1 MNQPAITRM
10 LAVDLRSSRLGFA
23 VFETPIW
30 LVDWGKRAMRADSCS
45 ALIAQ
50 LIQRYGVSVVVIRG
64 MRRGE
69 RRDTERVRKGLRA
82 IRTVARRRSAQ
93 AVALGEKRFRN
104 FFRQYDRY
112 TKFEIDALM
121 AVVFPDLTSI
131 LPRPRKCFQPENRR
145 MSIFDAVALG
155 VAFLGTTT
163 GDESVRCLVD
173 SAAGVFSPASR

>member
-1 MNQPAITRM
+1 MDQQAITRT

-23 VFETPIW
+23 VFETPIR
-30 LVDWGKRAMRADSCS
+30 LVDWGKRAMPADSCS

-50 LIQRYGVSVVVIRG
+50 LVRRYGVSVVVVRG

-69 RRDTERVRKGLRA
+69 RRDTERVRKGLRI
-82 IRTVARRRSAQ
+82 IRTAARRHSTQ
-93 AVALGEKRFRN
+93 VVALGEKRFRN

-112 TKFEIDALM
+112 TKFEIDALI

-155 VAFLGTTT
+155 VAFLGTDPA
-163 GDESVRCLVD
+163 DESVRTVVD